1 MLFRYDMVVKFLLK
15 VVTDTVP
22 ELELPEVVVVDDE
35 LLLPQA
41 ATRSPLATTIVATMR
56 LRVSLTVDPLC
67 SICARRR
74 QTWKPGSGSDVT
86 AM

>member
-1 MLFRYDMVVKFLLK
+1 MVVKFLLN

-22 ELELPEVVVVDDE
+22 ELDEPPEVVVVDDE

-56 LRVSLTVDPLC
+56 FRVSLKMSPLC
-67 SICARRR
+67 STCARRS
-74 QTWKPGSGSDVT
+74 QTWNSGSEI
-86 AM
+86 